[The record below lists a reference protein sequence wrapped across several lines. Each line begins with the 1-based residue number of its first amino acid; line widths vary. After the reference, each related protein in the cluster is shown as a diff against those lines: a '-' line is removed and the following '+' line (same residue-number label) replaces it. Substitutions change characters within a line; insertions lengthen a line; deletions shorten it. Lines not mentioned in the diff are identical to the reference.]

1 MFVFYLYYFYNTRG
15 ALGEEVL
22 YDVANELGVV
32 ANNATSMIR
41 GKDKP
46 IGMINAHNTCYL
58 NVLLNC
64 LYAIWPFRS
73 RLFLFLFYIMYR
85 MKINVKDTSSLLYVL
100 QKTFAYMTL
109 SKCLSF
115 YPDELIRVL
124 GIDPDIQCDVHEF
137 FHGFIADLKQAIL
150 SEDPDYQLVSGFPL
164 SSSRIISIPFL
175 RESVCNV
182 VVVWSATKCFINQK
196 SFPF

>member
-1 MFVFYLYYFYNTRG
+1 MFVLCLYYHYYIRG

-22 YDVANELGVV
+22 YDVVNELSVV

-46 IGMINAHNTCYL
+46 IGLVNAHNTCYL
-58 NVLLNC
+58 NVLLHC

-73 RLFLFLFYIMYR
+73 RLYHFFICIMYR
-85 MKINVKDTSSLLYVL
+85 MSINVKDTSSLLYVL
-100 QKTFAYMTL
+100 QKTFGYMTL

-150 SEDPDYQLVSGFPL
+150 SANPDYQLVSYYLIL
-164 SSSRIISIPFL
+164 SYRRTLIPFS
-175 RESVCNV
+175 RVSVCNV
-182 VVVWSATKCFINQK
+182 VVVWSATKCSIHKK